1 MQRLQIKIEAPP
13 TQFNQVIEAHNLTK
27 VYPNGTVGLDGLSV
41 SIEAGEMV
49 GVLGRSGAGKTTFFR
64 LLNGAI
70 RPSNGELKVLGQPL
84 AARLPRQ
91 QLRQLRARVAAVS
104 QNHNVI
110 PSLSALQ
117 NVLIGRLGRISTT
130 RALWSLVHVAEP
142 ERVLAAQAL
151 AKVGLPEQ
159 LYSRAD
165 QLSGGQQQRVAIA
178 RALVQQAELVL
189 GDEPIASVDAKTAE
203 AILELFQQLNTNY
216 GATVLLNL
224 HQVDFA
230 LKYCRRLLVLSHG
243 KLVYDGSPD
252 GLKDFRLYAEDDGD
266 EDAPADDDGISAN
279 RWPKVRVWPPNFD
292 NL

>member
-1 MQRLQIKIEAPP
+1 MYDTAAAPDNL
-13 TQFNQVIEAHNLTK
+13 NQVIEARNLTK
-27 VYPNGTVGLDGLSV
+27 VYPNGTVGLDGLNV
-41 SIEAGEMV
+41 TIGAGEMV

-70 RPSNGELKVLGQPL
+70 RPSSGELQVLGQPL
-84 AARLPRQ
+84 EAHLPRQ

-117 NVLIGRLGRISTT
+117 NVLIGRLGRISTA
-130 RALWSLVHVAEP
+130 RAVWSLVHVAEP
-142 ERVLAAQAL
+142 ERVMAVQAL
-151 AKVGLPEQ
+151 TKVGLPEQ

-189 GDEPIASVDAKTAE
+189 GDEPIASVDVKTAG
-203 AILELFQQLNTNY
+203 AILELFQQLNADY

-230 LKYCRRLLVLSHG
+230 VKYCRRLLVLSHG
-243 KLVYDGSPD
+243 KLVYDGTPAN
-252 GLKDFRLYAEDDGD
+252 LENFQLYAEED
-266 EDAPADDDGISAN
+266 EPSVN
-279 RWPKVRVWPPNFD
+279 SFQSSVFS
-292 NL
+292 